1 MTEKKPRWSPAKKA
15 SAKKAS
21 AKKAQTEKAKGRPA
35 GKKFGDGP
43 PAKKPRWVDGAP
55 ARPAAAD
62 RGKPRWARDEAAGR
76 EGGGRVRDARGYNLA
91 DNTYPGRDDRDRSA
105 RSTLGDRNDR
115 GAGGGYRSR
124 EDVPSARDE
133 RGGYRGR
140 DDRNAGGGG
149 YRGRDDRASYRD
161 RDDRNA
167 GSGGYRGRDDR
178 PSYRDRDDRKSGSG
192 GYRGR
197 DDRAS
202 YRDRDDRKSGSGG
215 GYRGRD
221 DRASYRDRD
230 DRNAGTGGYR
240 GRDDRPSYRDRDDRK
255 SGSGGGYRGRDDR
268 PSYRDRDDRSGRSG
282 GGYRGR
288 DERPS
293 DRDRGDRP
301 RHGDRRNDERSGG
314 YRSRDDQPS
323 SRDRDERPRGDRP
336 AYGNQGERRDDRNRG
351 QDDRRDFRQRDDRP
365 GYGDRGPRRPTGR
378 YSDGPHHEPRPV
390 RADRARGQWGV
401 DASRPTDR
409 VVNAPER
416 VASPADQPDA
426 ITGPETANPV
436 GPGADSVPATSSKPE
451 PRGAIEPMAESAP
464 SPATGTAPEPHGPS
478 FADLGLPE
486 AIVKALAARG
496 IRSPFPIQAAT
507 IPDALA
513 AKDLLG
519 RGRTG
524 SGKTMAFG
532 LPTLARLSQGRT
544 TPNRPRALVLVPTR
558 ELALQ
563 VADALEPI
571 ARAAGVSQKVVA
583 GGMPYPPQLTALD
596 RGVDVVVATPGRLQ
610 DLIERGAAI
619 LDNVEIV
626 VLDEADHMADLGF
639 LPEVTEIMDLVPEGG
654 QRLLFSA
661 TLDKGIDELA
671 QKYLV
676 DPVTHSTD
684 DPTAA
689 VSTMDHRVLLIEPS
703 MKKTLTA
710 QISGRPGRTLIFV
723 RTQLGADRVASQLR
737 ESGILAGPIHGGL
750 NQSVRNK
757 VLEAFKDGRL
767 QVLVA
772 TDVAARG
779 IHVDDVTQVVQ
790 VDPPADHK
798 TYVHRAGRTARA
810 GSEGSVVTLALPH
823 QRKGMERIIDEV
835 ALSIR
840 PERLDAR
847 SAADEGVEPT
857 GAPVPESVWQDI
869 IAPRPNTRFKGRGR
883 GPGRP
888 RPDGGLRP
896 RRRF

>member
-1 MTEKKPRWSPAKKA
+1 VTEKKPRWST
-15 SAKKAS
+15 AKKAS
-21 AKKAQTEKAKGRPA
+21 AKKAQTEKAKGKPA

-91 DNTYPGRDDRDRSA
+91 DNSDAGRDDRDRSA
-105 RSTLGDRNDR
+105 RSTFGDRNDR

-124 EDVPSARDE
+124 EDVPAARDE

-140 DDRNAGGGG
+140 DDRPSYGGRDDRNAGSGG
-149 YRGRDDRASYRD
+149 YRGRDDRPSYRD

-178 PSYRDRDDRKSGSG
+178 PSYRDRDDRNAGSG

-197 DDRAS
+197 DDRP
-202 YRDRDDRKSGSGG
+202 
-215 GYRGRD
+215 
-221 DRASYRDRD
+221 SYRDRD

-240 GRDDRPSYRDRDDRK
+240 GRDDRQ
-255 SGSGGGYRGRDDR
+255 
-268 PSYRDRDDRSGRSG
+268 SYRDRDDRSGSSG

-436 GPGADSVPATSSKPE
+436 GPGADSAPATSSKPE
-451 PRGAIEPMAESAP
+451 PRGAIEPLAESAP

-823 QRKGMERIIDEV
+823 QRKAMERIIDEV

-869 IAPRPNTRFKGRGR
+869 IAPRPSTRFKGRGR

>member
-1 MTEKKPRWSPAKKA
+1 M
-15 SAKKAS
+15 
-21 AKKAQTEKAKGRPA
+21 
-35 GKKFGDGP
+35 
-43 PAKKPRWVDGAP
+43 
-55 ARPAAAD
+55 
-62 RGKPRWARDEAAGR
+62 
-76 EGGGRVRDARGYNLA
+76 
-91 DNTYPGRDDRDRSA
+91 
-105 RSTLGDRNDR
+105 
-115 GAGGGYRSR
+115 
-124 EDVPSARDE
+124 
-133 RGGYRGR
+133 
-140 DDRNAGGGG
+140 
-149 YRGRDDRASYRD
+149 
-161 RDDRNA
+161 
-167 GSGGYRGRDDR
+167 
-178 PSYRDRDDRKSGSG
+178 
-192 GYRGR
+192 
-197 DDRAS
+197 
-202 YRDRDDRKSGSGG
+202 
-215 GYRGRD
+215 
-221 DRASYRDRD
+221 
-230 DRNAGTGGYR
+230 
-240 GRDDRPSYRDRDDRK
+240 
-255 SGSGGGYRGRDDR
+255 
-268 PSYRDRDDRSGRSG
+268 
-282 GGYRGR
+282 
-288 DERPS
+288 
-293 DRDRGDRP
+293 
-301 RHGDRRNDERSGG
+301 
-314 YRSRDDQPS
+314 
-323 SRDRDERPRGDRP
+323 
-336 AYGNQGERRDDRNRG
+336 
-351 QDDRRDFRQRDDRP
+351 
-365 GYGDRGPRRPTGR
+365 
-378 YSDGPHHEPRPV
+378 
-390 RADRARGQWGV
+390 RADRARGQWGGDV
-401 DASRPTDR
+401 SRPTDR
-409 VVNAPER
+409 VANSPER

-426 ITGPETANPV
+426 ITTPV
-436 GPGADSVPATSSKPE
+436 TTSPIAPVS
-451 PRGAIEPMAESAP
+451 ESAP
-464 SPATGTAPEPHGPS
+464 APATGPEAESRGPIEPLAEPASAPATIPEPSPHGLS

-596 RGVDVVVATPGRLQ
+596 RGVDLVVATPGRLQ

-823 QRKGMERIIDEV
+823 QRKAMERIIDEV

-857 GAPVPESVWQDI
+857 GAPVPESVWQEI
-869 IAPRPNTRFKGRGR
+869 IAPRPSTRFKGRGR